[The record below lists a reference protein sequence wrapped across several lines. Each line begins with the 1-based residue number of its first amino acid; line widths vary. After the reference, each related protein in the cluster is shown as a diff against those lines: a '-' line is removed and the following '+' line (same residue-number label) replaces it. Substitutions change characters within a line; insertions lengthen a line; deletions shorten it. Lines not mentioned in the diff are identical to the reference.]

1 MDNKKAI
8 KHIDDAFRLISGLTV
23 SGENVD
29 VVFMAKQ
36 ELREAYKM
44 LSEEEKS
51 DG

>member
-1 MDNKKAI
+1 MDKNKVI
-8 KHIDDAFRLISGLTV
+8 KHIDDAFRLISGLAV

-36 ELREAYKM
+36 ELREAYKL
-44 LSEEEKS
+44 LSEEVNS